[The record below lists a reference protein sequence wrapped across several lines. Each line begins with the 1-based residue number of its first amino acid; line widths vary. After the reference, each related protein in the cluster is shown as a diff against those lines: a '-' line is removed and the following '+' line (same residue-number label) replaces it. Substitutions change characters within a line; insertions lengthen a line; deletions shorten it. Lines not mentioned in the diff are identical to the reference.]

1 MGWSVYPTKLEEE
14 LTILNPLARKA
25 NYQIY
30 NTIGQMVAS
39 GRMTEKVIIS
49 TNSWSR
55 GMYYI
60 KNDINAEVIKILK

>member
-1 MGWSVYPTKLEEE
+1 MLEGE

-25 NYQIY
+25 NYQIF
-30 NTIGQMVAS
+30 NTMGQIVAS

-49 TNSWSR
+49 TNFWSR

-60 KNDINAEVIKILK
+60 KNDISTEVIKIKK